1 MMLEIF
7 KTNVQEESDAK
18 KLVQILKGVIPNAII
33 NFDLND
39 CDKVLRVEAEL
50 VSTDEVI
57 TIINSSGFSCKVIP
71 DKICK

>member
-7 KTNVQEESDAK
+7 KTNVHEESDAK
-18 KLVQILKGVIPNAII
+18 KLVKILKGAIPTATI

-39 CDKVLRVEAEL
+39 CDKVLRVEAET

-57 TIINSSGFSCKVIP
+57 SIIDSNGFTCKVIP